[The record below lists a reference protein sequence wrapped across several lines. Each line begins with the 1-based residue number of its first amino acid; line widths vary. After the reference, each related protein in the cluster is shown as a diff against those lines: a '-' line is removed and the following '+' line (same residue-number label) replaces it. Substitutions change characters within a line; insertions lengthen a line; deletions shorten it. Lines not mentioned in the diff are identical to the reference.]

1 MASREDHMIR
11 VLIVDNHVLVREGFK
26 KIITAEQD
34 LAVAGECKNA
44 SEVLDFFRDQL
55 CDVIVLDIEMPGKS
69 GLDLL
74 LDLNK
79 LVPNVK
85 VLIQS
90 VMPESQFAV
99 RALKMGAVG
108 YITKDAAA
116 DELVKAIRRVFSGR
130 RYLSTDVSDLLLN
143 MGNEVSLPHER
154 LSDREFRV
162 LQLIGSGKSVS
173 EIAGIL
179 FLSVHTVNTYRK
191 RIMEKME
198 MHSTAELIHYAL
210 KNNLTD

>member
-1 MASREDHMIR
+1 VIR

-34 LAVAGECKNA
+34 LTVAGECKNA
-44 SEVLDFFRDQL
+44 SEVLEFFRHQL
-55 CDVIVLDIEMPGKS
+55 CDVVVLDIDMPGKS

-74 LDLNK
+74 LDLKK

-90 VMPESQFAV
+90 IMPESQFAI

-130 RYLSTDVSDLLLN
+130 RYLSSDVSDLLLN
-143 MGNEVSLPHER
+143 MNNEGSILHER

-173 EIAGIL
+173 EIAEIL

-198 MHSTAELIHYAL
+198 MHSTAELIHYAV
-210 KNNLTD
+210 KNSLTG

>member
-1 MASREDHMIR
+1 MASRKDHMIR

-34 LAVAGECKNA
+34 LTVAGECKNA
-44 SEVLDFFRDQL
+44 SEVIDFFRDQL
-55 CDVIVLDIEMPGKS
+55 CDVIVLDIEMQGKS

-74 LDLNK
+74 LDLHK

-90 VMPESQFAV
+90 IMPESTFAA
-99 RALKMGAVG
+99 RALKMGALG

-116 DELVKAIRRVFSGR
+116 DELVKAIRRVNSGR
-130 RYLSTDVSDLLLN
+130 RYLSTDLADFLLN
-143 MGNEVSLPHER
+143 INSEDSVPHER

-173 EIAGIL
+173 EIAEIL

-198 MHSTAELIHYAL
+198 MHSTAELIHYAV
-210 KNNLTD
+210 KNRLTG

>member
-1 MASREDHMIR
+1 MIR

-26 KIITAEQD
+26 RIITAEQD
-34 LAVAGECKNA
+34 LVVAGECKNA
-44 SEVLDFFRDQL
+44 AEVLVFFRHQV
-55 CDVIVLDIEMPGKS
+55 CDVVVLDIEMQGKS

-90 VMPESQFAV
+90 IMPESTFAA
-99 RALKMGAVG
+99 RALKMGALG

-116 DELVKAIRRVFSGR
+116 DELVKAIRRVYSGR
-130 RYLSTDVSDLLLN
+130 RYLSTDLSDFLLN
-143 MGNEVSLPHER
+143 INNEDSVPHER

-173 EIAGIL
+173 EIAEIL

-198 MHSTAELIHYAL
+198 MHSTAELIHYAV
-210 KNNLTD
+210 KNGLAS